1 MTRKRR
7 GGLERARLFNL
18 HGGKCHLC
26 GNKINVGEGWELEHV
41 IAWELTRDES
51 DENVKPA
58 HVACHKIKTADD
70 VRGIRKADRIKAKH
84 IGAWPKATGNGRI
97 QSRGFSKRDAK

>member
-51 DENVKPA
+51 DENVMTFGVSAKQ
-58 HVACHKIKTADD
+58 TA
-70 VRGIRKADRIKAKH
+70 
-84 IGAWPKATGNGRI
+84 
-97 QSRGFSKRDAK
+97 SRQNT